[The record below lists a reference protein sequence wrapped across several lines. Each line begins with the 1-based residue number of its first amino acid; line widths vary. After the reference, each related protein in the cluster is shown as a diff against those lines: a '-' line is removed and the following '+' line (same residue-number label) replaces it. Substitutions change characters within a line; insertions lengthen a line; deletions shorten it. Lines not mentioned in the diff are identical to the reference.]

1 MTNSKLFEKLSSDLD
16 NIESKL
22 IDYNKKL
29 IETYDDINSIL
40 SEAEEMNRTTWNTLS
55 VEENKK
61 INDMSSILIEG
72 IDSQFDVGAYCK
84 KPKEKNND
92 SNKKRTI
99 KQN

>member
-16 NIESKL
+16 AIESKL
-22 IDYNKKL
+22 IDCNKKL
-29 IETYDDINSIL
+29 IETYDDINLIL

-72 IDSQFDVGAYCK
+72 IESQFDIGTYCK
-84 KPKEKNND
+84 NPK
-92 SNKKRTI
+92 RR
-99 KQN
+99 KQ

>member
-1 MTNSKLFEKLSSDLD
+1 MTNSKLFEKLSFDLD

-22 IDYNKKL
+22 IDCNKKL
-29 IETYDDINSIL
+29 IETYNDINSIL
-40 SEAEEMNRTTWNTLS
+40 SEAEEMSRTTWNTLS

-72 IDSQFDVGAYCK
+72 IESQFDVGTYCR
-84 KPKEKNND
+84 KEKNND

-99 KQN
+99 K